1 MALGDADLPFMLE
14 ELGEPIVLQISG
26 QPQTWGIVDR
36 QEEESIGESGIGRV
50 QGRSVT
56 VTIRSGTF
64 GANLRSGS
72 TLTINGLI
80 YKAARVYEVDDG
92 ALTRIEAIEQA

>member
-1 MALGDADLPFMLE
+1 MGLGDADLPFMLE

-36 QEEESIGESGIGRV
+36 QEGESVGEPGIGRV

-56 VTIRSGTF
+56 VTIRSSAF
-64 GANLRSGS
+64 GANLRPGAM
-72 TLTINGLI
+72 LTINGLI
-80 YKAARVYEVDDG
+80 YRSGRVYEVDDG
-92 ALTRIEAIEQA
+92 ALTRIEAVEQA